1 MKQSVK
7 TYLTVFM
14 LGMQLYPLWLH
25 AQTKTE
31 ASLDSIVQL
40 KSFTLSASR
49 YTQTIAGQKSETL
62 DSSKLHVPAA
72 RNLADL
78 LAQQNSL
85 FVKSYGLGGLA
96 LGSFRGTMAA
106 HTATL
111 WNGFN
116 LQSPMNGLLDYALL
130 PAVFMD
136 DVKLNLG
143 GSGALYG
150 SGSVGGTIL
159 LTNSALFN
167 QGFESSISASV
178 GSFEEYQ
185 QSIKVAW
192 SNNKVACKLRLFNH
206 SAENNFPFV
215 NTAVQEKP
223 IQRQQNAAL
232 EQQGALFE
240 SYIRPSKNQ
249 KISVRFWYQNNQRQ
263 IPATIV
269 SKPGQQEQV
278 DKFYRTTLEW
288 NAGIKRHKLS
298 ARLAYFDERIE
309 FTDVSTSLDET
320 SQSKASIV
328 ELEDIFDLTSQLQIE
343 LGVLFNYATAL
354 SDGYG
359 SSKPNLQRFA
369 GYGALS
375 FVSKNRSWNSRL
387 SVRKEYFGTT
397 GVPFTPSL
405 GTEKLLFSWLKL
417 SATISRNYRVPTFN
431 DLFWTE
437 QGAKGNK
444 QLIPESGWSGDVGI
458 SSTINK
464 NNFKLEAKAN
474 FFLSKLN
481 NMIVWQPG
489 TDGIWTPQNVSIVQ
503 AHGVEASSVIS
514 YKLKKFKF
522 EIKPSYSYTISIDKS
537 QQAVNTTYGKQ
548 LFYVPIHLYKVE
560 TAIHYQKFSVSY
572 FHTYC
577 GKRFINNENTSY
589 LNPYQLDGIRV
600 AQLVLFNKFGISAFF
615 EINNILNKQ
624 YQIIAWRAMPGINF
638 QAGLS
643 ISFHSTKNK

>member
-7 TYLTVFM
+7 SYLTVFM
-14 LGMQLYPLWLH
+14 FCAMVYPLGLL
-25 AQTKTE
+25 AQTST
-31 ASLDSIVQL
+31 AGTLDSIVHL
-40 KSFTLSASR
+40 KSFTLSANR
-49 YTQTIAGQKSETL
+49 YTQSIAGQKTEAL
-62 DSSKLHVPAA
+62 DSNQLHVPVA

-78 LAQQNSL
+78 LAQQNSM

-159 LTNSALFN
+159 LTNASLFN
-167 QGFESSISASV
+167 QGFESTISASV

-192 SNNKVACKLRLFNH
+192 SNNIVACKLRLFNH
-206 SAENNFPFV
+206 SAENNFQFV
-215 NTAVQEKP
+215 NTAVQERS

-269 SKPGQQEQV
+269 SKPGQQAQV
-278 DKFYRTTLEW
+278 DKFYRTTVEW
-288 NAGIKRHKLS
+288 NAGMKRHKLS
-298 ARLAYFDERIE
+298 ARLAYFDESIE
-309 FTDVSTSLDET
+309 FTDISISLDEK
-320 SQSKASIV
+320 SKSKASIV
-328 ELEDIFDLTSQLQIE
+328 ELEDIFELTSQLQLE
-343 LGVLFNYATAL
+343 LGGLYNYSEAL

-359 SSKPNLQRFA
+359 STNPYLQRIA
-369 GYGALS
+369 GFGALC
-375 FVSKNRSWNSRL
+375 FISKNKSWKNRL
-387 SVRKEYFGTT
+387 SLRKEYFGTT
-397 GVPFTPSL
+397 GVPITPSL
-405 GTEKLLFSWLKL
+405 GTEKLVFSWLKL

-437 QGAKGNK
+437 QGAKGNR
-444 QLIPESGWSGDVGI
+444 QLIPESGWSGDAGI
-458 SSTINK
+458 SSTVDKNK
-464 NNFKLEAKAN
+464 FKFESRAN

-489 TDGIWTPQNVSIVQ
+489 TDGIWTPQNVSKVE
-503 AHGVEASSVIS
+503 AHGVEASTAIS
-514 YKLKKFKF
+514 YKRKKFSV
-522 EIKPSYSYTISIDKS
+522 ELKPSYSYTISIDKS

-548 LFYVPIHLYKVE
+548 LFYVPIHLYKVVA
-560 TAIHYQKFSVSY
+560 TIQYQKFSVSY
-572 FHTYC
+572 LHTYC

-600 AQLVLFNKFGISAFF
+600 AQLVVFNKFGISAFF

-624 YQIIAWRAMPGINF
+624 YQIIAWRPMPGINF

-643 ISFHSTKNK
+643 ISFHSTKN